1 MEYFIV
7 GERSFSR
14 LEESVTKM
22 IKQGWK
28 PLGGAFSANP
38 FSEECGCKVQGV
50 YQTMIREEKKD

>member
-7 GERSFSR
+7 GAKSFSL
-14 LEESVTKM
+14 LEEYVTEK

-38 FSEECGCKVQGV
+38 FSEEHGCRVQGV